1 MTFGHSTYRCGNIQ
15 GRKLFKGGNY
25 MRKYDICRTST
36 FPSFSGAKVLN
47 QFSIQEPKFYLE
59 GNGSKVRAKFV
70 LKRNPA
76 FMIINA
82 YLPSFFT
89 MVITIASLFL
99 NEHIH
104 FTTTIML
111 VLTSLLCLYTLF
123 QSSLDGIPKTA
134 YMKYIDYWNISAMT
148 VSLTNFF
155 TLFMWEILQYR
166 RIQSPMKTI
175 ARIAIPLITFIGVVF
190 YWIMAGLLHFGYI
203 K

>member
-1 MTFGHSTYRCGNIQ
+1 M
-15 GRKLFKGGNY
+15 
-25 MRKYDICRTST
+25 
-36 FPSFSGAKVLN
+36 N
-47 QFSIQEPKFYLE
+47 QFSIQEFKFQLE
-59 GNGSKVRAKFV
+59 GNGSKAMAKFV

-89 MVITIASLFL
+89 MVITIVSLFL
-99 NEHIH
+99 NERIH

-111 VLTSLLCLYTLF
+111 VLTAQLCLYTLV

-134 YMKYIDYWNISAMT
+134 YMKYIDYWNMAAIT

-155 TLFMWEILQYR
+155 TLFIWEILQFR
-166 RIQSPMKTI
+166 GIQSPMKTI
-175 ARIAIPLITFIGVVF
+175 VRIVIPLVTFIGVVF

-203 K
+203 

>member
-1 MTFGHSTYRCGNIQ
+1 M
-15 GRKLFKGGNY
+15 
-25 MRKYDICRTST
+25 
-36 FPSFSGAKVLN
+36 N
-47 QFSIQEPKFYLE
+47 QFSIQEPEFCVEKD
-59 GNGSKVRAKFV
+59 GGQVSAKFV

-89 MVITIASLFL
+89 MVITIVSLFL
-99 NEHIH
+99 NERIH

-111 VLTSLLCLYTLF
+111 VLTAQLCLYTLV

-134 YMKYIDYWNISAMT
+134 YMKYIDYWNMLAMT

-155 TLFMWEILQYR
+155 TLFMWEILQHR
-166 RIQSPMKTI
+166 GIKSPMKTI
-175 ARIAIPLITFIGVVF
+175 TRISIPIFTFLRVVI

-203 K
+203 N

>member
-1 MTFGHSTYRCGNIQ
+1 M
-15 GRKLFKGGNY
+15 
-25 MRKYDICRTST
+25 
-36 FPSFSGAKVLN
+36 N
-47 QFSIQEPKFYLE
+47 QFSVQEPVFHVDN
-59 GNGSKVRAKFV
+59 NGSRVKAKFV

-76 FMIINA
+76 FMIMNA
-82 YLPSFFT
+82 YLPSFST
-89 MVITIASLFL
+89 IAITIASLFL

-111 VLTSLLCLYTLF
+111 VLTSQLCLYTLF

-155 TLFMWEILQYR
+155 TLLMWEILQYR
-166 RIQSPMKTI
+166 GFQSPMKTI
-175 ARIAIPLITFIGVVF
+175 ARIVIPLITFIGVVF
-190 YWIMAGLLHFGYI
+190 YCIMAGLLHFGYV